1 MVDFDSIKGSN
12 SKVALYPQPKGVIQF
27 IGGFIS
33 GSFPEVSFRHLFQD
47 LYDQGYSLI
56 VYHFSF
62 NPLQFNHWSVA
73 IEILEDLYQVRF
85 QIIKQ
90 LFCSTA
96 SEQQLDF
103 YGNDANYFW
112 LGYSLGCKYILL
124 LEILS
129 NDHDNFQR
137 RNEILRLCL
146 REEYLQKTYPD
157 ISRADSVRESVIN
170 KISEILGSPYQLNPF
185 IKDQPSLLLAPEI
198 NNTFEIFNTTISPF
212 KYLDFPS
219 REEIQCLIRNSTDF
233 FNLMGLISFDR
244 DIIARD
250 DVDFLQCQLQNKAF
264 QPVLHQVLEGT
275 HSKPLETDVENLVCC
290 IDLILQELKQRQRF
304 GVSKAVQ
311 CEEN

>member
-1 MVDFDSIKGSN
+1 MVIFDSIKGSN
-12 SKVALYPQPKGVIQF
+12 SKVAFHPEPKGVIQF

-33 GSFPEVSFRHLFQD
+33 GSFPQVSFRHLFQD
-47 LYDQGYSLI
+47 LYEQGYSLV
-56 VYHFSF
+56 VYHFPL

-73 IEILEDLYQVRF
+73 SEILEDLYKVRF

-103 YGNDANYFW
+103 YADDANYFW

-129 NDHDNFQR
+129 DDHDEFQR
-137 RNEILRLCL
+137 RDMVLSSCL
-146 REEYLQKTYPD
+146 TAEDLKKTQQD
-157 ISRADSVRESVIN
+157 IERADCFRDLAIDT
-170 KISEILGSPYQLNPF
+170 ISELLDRKCQIEPF

-198 NNTFEIFNTTISPF
+198 NNTFEIFNITTSPF

-219 REEIQCLIRNSTDF
+219 QDEIQCLIRASTEIL
-233 FNLMGLISFDR
+233 NLMGLISFDR
-244 DIIARD
+244 DKIARD
-250 DVDFLQCQLQNKAF
+250 DVNFLQCQLRNKAF
-264 QPVLHQVLEGT
+264 QPFLHEVLDGT
-275 HSKPLETDVENLVCC
+275 HNKPLETNVENLVCC
-290 IDLILQELKQRQRF
+290 IDLILQELKQRQCF

-311 CEEN
+311 CEN

>member
-1 MVDFDSIKGSN
+1 MVDFEFIKGSN
-12 SKVALYPQPKGVIQF
+12 SKVAFHPEPKGVIQF

-33 GSFPEVSFRHLFQD
+33 GSCPQVSFRHLFQD
-47 LYDQGYSLI
+47 LYDQGYSLVI
-56 VYHFSF
+56 YHFPF

-73 IEILEDLYQVRF
+73 IEILEDLYKVRLE
-85 QIIKQ
+85 IIKK

-96 SEQQLDF
+96 SEQKLDF
-103 YGNDANYFW
+103 YADDSNYFW

-137 RNEILRLCL
+137 RNEILKFCL

-157 ISRADSVRESVIN
+157 ISRADIVRESVIN

-198 NNTFEIFNTTISPF
+198 NNTFEIFDITISPF

-244 DIIARD
+244 DTIAKD
-250 DVDFLQCQLQNKAF
+250 DVDFLQCQLRNKAF
-264 QPVLHQVLEGT
+264 QPFLHKVLEGT
-275 HSKPLETDVENLVCC
+275 HNKPLETNVENLVCC
-290 IDLILQELKQRQRF
+290 IDLILQELKQRQCF
-304 GVSKAVQ
+304 GISKAVQ
-311 CEEN
+311 CEN